1 MIKKILIGA
10 DPELFLEKEGV
21 IVSAEGIIGGSKWE
35 PKEIDY
41 KDHYI
46 QEDNVMIE
54 FNIPPSEDKKSFVHS
69 INYVKNYL
77 KTLVNIKGYELNFS
91 SSANIDSKFLRTS
104 QAKMFGCD
112 PDLNVYLKQQN
123 ESPSSNT
130 TLRTCGGHI
139 HIGYDNPSIET
150 SEKIVYAM
158 DMMLGLDSIILDSDV
173 KRRSMYGKAGSFRF
187 KPYGLEY
194 RTLSNFWIKNDK
206 SIEWTY
212 DRTIKAI
219 ELVNKGLIDDLIEK
233 YSSEVQFIID
243 NNNVEGSIELSSK
256 INNEI
261 NNKVKIQK

>member
-1 MIKKILIGA
+1 MYTI
-10 DPELFLEKEGV
+10 
-21 IVSAEGIIGGSKWE
+21 
-35 PKEIDY
+35 
-41 KDHYI
+41 
-46 QEDNVMIE
+46 
-54 FNIPPSEDKKSFVHS
+54 
-69 INYVKNYL
+69 
-77 KTLVNIKGYELNFS
+77 S
-91 SSANIDSKFLRTS
+91 SRIRFHRN
-104 QAKMFGCD
+104 D